1 LNPFSYEAEL
11 IAITI
16 FLYLYDSS
24 VLLYSNEA
32 ILTNT
37 AVGRWSAAW
46 GWSGFVLAGR
56 SLCMLNPFT
65 PHRPSFRL
73 RWQFEESDEV
83 EADGSWNERVDL
95 LKRLRASTLACAIG
109 MFVLVP
115 AGLLSSLGAYAL
127 IPGAAIVYGSA
138 IVGLVRLSF
147 VRDRLGLGGIRFTG
161 FAFECLACP
170 PFSANMLRRV
180 ALSQSIGESLTSAG
194 ARLADEEN
202 WNRLR
207 AYCESRLDEE
217 MQSVAEDSAA
227 RAGLEARKRRLRAMS
242 AVR

>member
-11 IAITI
+11 IAIATL
-16 FLYLYDSS
+16 LYLYDSS

-37 AVGRWSAAW
+37 ADGRWSAAW
-46 GWSGFVLAGR
+46 GWHGFVLAGK

-73 RWQFEESDEV
+73 RWQFEEGDEMT
-83 EADGSWNERVDL
+83 ADGSWSERVEL
-95 LKRLRASTLACAIG
+95 LKRLRISTLACAVG
-109 MFVLVP
+109 MFVVLP
-115 AGLLSSLGAYAL
+115 TGLFSPLGAYAL
-127 IPGAAIVYGSA
+127 IPAAAIVYGSA
-138 IVGLVRLSF
+138 IVGLIRLSR
-147 VRDRLGLGGIRFTG
+147 VRDRLGLGGMRFTG

-180 ALSQSIGESLTSAG
+180 ALSQAIEESLTGAG
-194 ARLADEEN
+194 ARLADGES
-202 WNRLR
+202 WDRLR

-217 MQSVAEDSAA
+217 MQSMAEDSPA
-227 RAGLEARKRRLRAMS
+227 RAGLEARKRRLQSTS